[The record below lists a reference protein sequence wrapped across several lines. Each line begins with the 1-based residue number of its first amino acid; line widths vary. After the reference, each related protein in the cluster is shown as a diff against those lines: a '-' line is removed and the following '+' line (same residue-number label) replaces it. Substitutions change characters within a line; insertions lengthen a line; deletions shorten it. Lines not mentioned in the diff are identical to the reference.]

1 MKAELLIKNARL
13 LDSRGEHGKADV
25 LIGEGKILGLEGGD
39 AANVIDA
46 EGLVLAPGLC
56 DPHAHLREPGQ
67 EVKEE
72 LATGLLAALR
82 GGYTDV
88 VSMPNTTPPVDTPE
102 AVMALIE
109 KARSLGYARLYPSAA
124 LTQGQ
129 EGKLLTEAR
138 LLKEAGAIMLT
149 DDGRTNEDAGVLALG
164 LSYAA
169 SLGLV
174 VSVHAED
181 AGLRRGGVMNE
192 GPLSYRLGLPG
203 NPAAAEAARIA
214 RDLEVV
220 RYVMS
225 RAKAPELS
233 TLDPRPSTLLH
244 VQHLSTWRGLELI
257 QQAKAEGLPVTT
269 EVAPHH
275 LTLTDEALES
285 LDPIY
290 KVAPPLRTQADV
302 EALVRGLLE
311 GSIDCIGTD
320 HAPHTLAEKEQDLL
334 RAPFGIANI
343 ELAWPLLYTE
353 LVLRR
358 GFPLPTLLERFTDG
372 ARRVLGLSPVRL
384 EAGAEAS
391 LMLFDPQGERVVN
404 PAEFASKAKFSPWA
418 GWRLQGWPVMT
429 LVEGRVAWVH
439 ERLSVGV

>member
-1 MKAELLIKNARL
+1 MKGELLIKNVRL

-39 AANVIDA
+39 AERVLEAD
-46 EGLVLAPGLC
+46 GLVLTPGLC

-88 VSMPNTTPPVDTPE
+88 ASMPNTTPPVDTPE
-102 AVMALIE
+102 AVMALVE
-109 KARSLGYARLYPSAA
+109 KARNLGYARLYPAAA

-169 SLGLV
+169 SWGLV

-214 RDLEVV
+214 RDLEIV

-225 RAKAPELS
+225 RREGQQ
-233 TLDPRPSTLLH
+233 PSTLLH
-244 VQHLSTWRGLELI
+244 VQHLSTRRGLELI
-257 QQAKAEGLPVTT
+257 RQAKAEGLPVTT
-269 EVAPHH
+269 EVGPHH
-275 LTLTDEALES
+275 LTLTDAALES
-285 LDPIY
+285 LDPVY
-290 KVAPPLRTQADV
+290 KVAPPLRTQGDA
-302 EALVRGLLE
+302 EALMAGLLE
-311 GSIDCIGTD
+311 GTIDCIGTD

-343 ELAWPLLYTE
+343 EVAWPLLYTE
-353 LVLRR
+353 LVLGR

-372 ARRVLGLSPVRL
+372 ARRVLGLPPVRL

-391 LMLFDPQGERVVN
+391 LMLFDPHSERAVN

-418 GWRLQGWPVMT
+418 GWKLQGWPVMT
-429 LVEGRVAWVH
+429 LVEGRVAWAH
-439 ERLSVGV
+439 ERLGVGT

>member
-1 MKAELLIKNARL
+1 MKGELLIRNVRL

-25 LIGEGKILGLEGGD
+25 LIGEGKILSLEGGD
-39 AANVIDA
+39 AASALDA
-46 EGLVLAPGLC
+46 DGLVLTPGLC

-88 VSMPNTTPPVDTPE
+88 VCMPNTTPPVDTPE

-109 KARSLGYARLYPSAA
+109 KARSLGYARLYPAAA

-138 LLKEAGAIMLT
+138 LLKEAGAIMLS

-164 LSYAA
+164 LVYAA
-169 SLGLV
+169 SWGLV

-220 RYVMS
+220 RYVV
-225 RAKAPELS
+225 
-233 TLDPRPSTLLH
+233 PRTKDRHPAALLH
-244 VQHLSTWRGLELI
+244 VQHLSTRRGLELI
-257 QQAKAEGLPVTT
+257 RQAKTEGLPVSS
-269 EVAPHH
+269 EVTPHH

-302 EALVRGLLE
+302 EALMEGLLE

-343 ELAWPLLYTE
+343 EVAWPLLYTE

-358 GFPLPTLLERFTDG
+358 GFPLPALLERFTDG
-372 ARRVLGLSPVRL
+372 ARRVLGLPPIRL

-391 LMLFDPQGERVVN
+391 LMLFDPAGERAVN
-404 PAEFASKAKFSPWA
+404 PAEFASKARFSPWA
-418 GWRLQGWPVMT
+418 GWKLQGWPVMT
-429 LVEGRVAWVH
+429 LLEGRVAWAR
-439 ERLSVGV
+439 EQLGVGA